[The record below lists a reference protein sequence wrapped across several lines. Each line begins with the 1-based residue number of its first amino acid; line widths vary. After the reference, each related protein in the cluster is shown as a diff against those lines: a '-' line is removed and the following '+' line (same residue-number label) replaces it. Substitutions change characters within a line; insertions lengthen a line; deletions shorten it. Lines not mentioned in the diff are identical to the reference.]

1 VTAVTASPLI
11 SPSALLSSL
20 ETARGLVLLD
30 VRGRLGADD
39 PRGEYEAAHIPG
51 ALYVDL
57 DGELSGPAD
66 AQAGRHPLPSPEA
79 VEEAAARWGVR
90 PDSLV
95 VAYDDNAGMSAARAW
110 WLLRWIG
117 HKRVHVLNGGLRA
130 WRAAGG
136 PLTSGETPAPTA
148 APVARGERGAM
159 PTVDADDIG
168 AGRVDVLLDARS
180 AERYRGE
187 QEPVD
192 RVAGHIPDAI
202 SAPTA
207 DNLDPD
213 GCFLGA
219 DALRQRFERLGA
231 APGRRVA
238 VYCGSGVTA
247 AHEILALE
255 LVGIR
260 ASLFPASWSGW
271 IADRDRPVATGD
283 G

>member
-1 VTAVTASPLI
+1 MTAVNASPLI
-11 SPSALLSSL
+11 SPSALLRLL

-39 PRGEYEAAHIPG
+39 PRGEYEAGHIPG

-57 DGELSGPAD
+57 EDDLSGPAD
-66 AQAGRHPLPSPEA
+66 KRAGRHPLPSPEA

-95 VAYDDNAGMSAARAW
+95 VVYDDNGGMSAARAW

-117 HKRVHVLNGGLRA
+117 HKRVHVLDGGLGA

-136 PLTSGETPAPTA
+136 PLTNVESPPPATA
-148 APVARGERGAM
+148 PLARGERDAM

-168 AGRVDVLLDARS
+168 AGVVDVLLDARS
-180 AERYRGE
+180 AQRYRGE
-187 QEPVD
+187 QEPID
-192 RVAGHIPDAI
+192 PVAGHIPGAI
-202 SAPTA
+202 SAPTT
-207 DNLDPD
+207 DNLDAD

-231 APGRRVA
+231 AAGRRVA

-255 LVGIR
+255 LAGIR

-271 IADRDRPVATGD
+271 IADPDRPVATGD

>member
-1 VTAVTASPLI
+1 LI
-11 SPSALLSSL
+11 SPSALLPLL

-30 VRGRLGADD
+30 VRGRLGAAD
-39 PRGEYEAAHIPG
+39 PRGEYAAGHIPG
-51 ALYVDL
+51 ALYADL
-57 DGELSGPAD
+57 ETELSGPTD
-66 AQAGRHPLPSPEA
+66 AHAGRHPLPSPED

-95 VAYDDNAGMSAARAW
+95 VVYDDNGGMSAARAW

-117 HKRVHVLNGGLRA
+117 HERVHVLDGGLGA

-136 PLTSGETPAPTA
+136 PLTTGETSPPTA
-148 APVARGERGAM
+148 ASVARGERGAM
-159 PTVDADDIG
+159 PTVDADDIS

-192 RVAGHIPDAI
+192 RVAGHIPGAV
-202 SAPTA
+202 SAPTT
-207 DNLDPD
+207 DNLDAD
-213 GCFLGA
+213 GCFLDA

-247 AHEILALE
+247 AHEVLALE
-255 LVGIR
+255 LAGIR
-260 ASLFPASWSGW
+260 AALFPASWSGW
-271 IADRDRPVATGD
+271 IADPDRPVATGD